1 MNHNRYFEI
10 ETQEKKKRNVDIR
23 TVFAQAP
30 ICSLCEALNHS
41 SSDKI
46 QQRVDGQYTEREKM
60 STPFEISFASS
71 RNHKKTYFTTVNGD
85 CDLPPDLDGAWWDS
99 SAGNVQFTQATKQLD
114 GWLFTVYSQSLS
126 AFTCVESVDNILLFK
141 SNNETNTFGELY
153 HGFLCMVYTNI
164 TSSSFRYYLQAVN
177 GPSSEE
183 YHVLVRQGRQSTLNQ
198 YLPDILLGV
207 FSYTVNDGDSSYCT
221 NGSLWDSCTNKTSIS
236 LNYTLC
242 STVMFGSA
250 TGHLYSVTY
259 VLQDSTY
266 YATVINSD
274 GQDTLFTCLAVVSS
288 GGKIVMSTN
297 PGSCEKG
304 QTPSSRT
311 SNQES
316 ALITLSQY
324 AFNSDC
330 LDLSSDTD
338 INIPAIVLG
347 ICAALVFI
355 IVALSAFI
363 LYRKCYRRR
372 SHIHHAHRDVLPD
385 MMYPKKTALADAG
398 IGDVVLHSPR
408 I

>member
-1 MNHNRYFEI
+1 M
-10 ETQEKKKRNVDIR
+10 
-23 TVFAQAP
+23 
-30 ICSLCEALNHS
+30 ICRLLFVIIWLVKFFLI
-41 SSDKI
+41 DK
-46 QQRVDGQYTEREKM
+46 
-60 STPFEISFASS
+60 A
-71 RNHKKTYFTTVNGD
+71 VNGD

-141 SNNETNTFGELY
+141 SNSEANTFGELY

-164 TSSSFRYYLQAVN
+164 TSSSFRYYLQADEEPDEASRKRVKMVVKKDDLEPYDVNVICNPVN

-250 TGHLYSVTY
+250 TGHLHSVTY

-324 AFNSDC
+324 VTCPFNSDS

>member
-1 MNHNRYFEI
+1 MYGVYQYNIIQLQVLSTGRY
-10 ETQEKKKRNVDIR
+10 
-23 TVFAQAP
+23 
-30 ICSLCEALNHS
+30 
-41 SSDKI
+41 
-46 QQRVDGQYTEREKM
+46 
-60 STPFEISFASS
+60 
-71 RNHKKTYFTTVNGD
+71 
-85 CDLPPDLDGAWWDS
+85 
-99 SAGNVQFTQATKQLD
+99 VQ
-114 GWLFTVYSQSLS
+114 
-126 AFTCVESVDNILLFK
+126 
-141 SNNETNTFGELY
+141 
-153 HGFLCMVYTNI
+153 CMVYTNI
-164 TSSSFRYYLQAVN
+164 TSSSFRYYLQADEEPDEASRKRVKMVAKKDDSEPYDINVICNPVN

-207 FSYTVNDGDSSYCT
+207 FSYSVNDGDSSYCT
-221 NGSLWDSCTNKTSIS
+221 DGSLWDSCTYKTSIN

-250 TGHLYSVTY
+250 TGHVYSVTY
-259 VLQDSTY
+259 VLQGSTY

-288 GGKIVMSTN
+288 GGKIAMSTN

-324 AFNSDC
+324 AFNSDS

-372 SHIHHAHRDVLPD
+372 THIHHAHRDVLPD